1 MLAMP
6 IRYLPVVIAVSLPLL
21 ATVVAGE
28 KEKVDELP
36 KDLIEMLDADRDGV
50 VTDEETRKAAK
61 KAAQQANA
69 RAKTDLRQQILD
81 AFDSNNDGKLD
92 QNEAQAG
99 VARARMQAP
108 GAGPVV
114 AEVFRKLDLDSNG
127 YVNQL
132 EFAAL
137 IERMGGLGE
146 LLKPKLAELYMRI
159 DGDRDGLVS
168 DVEAQF
174 AADYFAEQAR
184 LKRERQKAVVDAAT
198 MARVRQVLARLD
210 TSNDG
215 TISEREARRD
225 RQVKAIFSSV
235 DTNGDKHLSVEEV
248 YWYIKANPR

>member
-1 MLAMP
+1 M
-6 IRYLPVVIAVSLPLL
+6 R
-21 ATVVAGE
+21 
-28 KEKVDELP
+28 
-36 KDLIEMLDADRDGV
+36 
-50 VTDEETRKAAK
+50 
-61 KAAQQANA
+61 
-69 RAKTDLRQQILD
+69 
-81 AFDSNNDGKLD
+81 
-92 QNEAQAG
+92 
-99 VARARMQAP
+99 AP

-127 YVNQL
+127 YVNRL

-146 LLKPKLAELYMRI
+146 LLKPKLAELYLRI

-210 TSNDG
+210 TSKNG

-225 RQVKAIFSSV
+225 RQVKAIFSSA
-235 DTNGDKHLSVEEV
+235 DTNGDKHLSADEIF
-248 YWYIKANPR
+248 WYIKANPR